1 MPTGPVKGRPTDARN
16 PTMKPMSALTAVIVL
31 VIVEAGAVG
40 LFAYGVHEK
49 GWTATLFVTFLLFG
63 TFVVTL
69 TVIKWWPYASKKPSG
84 PTTNRLPQLPG
95 PTRIKPS
102 PRPTNP
108 AESPVNTGNPD
119 QPGSVSAAS

>member
-1 MPTGPVKGRPTDARN
+1 
-16 PTMKPMSALTAVIVL
+16 MSALTAVIVL

-49 GWTATLFVTFLLFG
+49 GWTATLFVTFILLG
-63 TFVVTL
+63 TFVVTM
-69 TVIKWWPYASKKPSG
+69 TVIKWWPYISRKPSG

-95 PTRIKPS
+95 PTRMKPS